1 MNYSKAHSRLAKDF
15 PDVLTEPEKY
25 LGPNYKTVL
34 NFWSFMDTLN
44 EDQWFKVFN
53 IWLQRD
59 LNMPTLVDRV
69 IEIYGDTLTRKILNA
84 SGWPLRGNASSNYGT
99 LELILMDE
107 YEIGNLN
114 HIKIF
119 DNL

>member
-1 MNYSKAHSRLAKDF
+1 MNYSKAHSRLAKHF
-15 PDVLTEPEKY
+15 PDVLTEPERY

-44 EDQWFKVFN
+44 EDQWYKVYS
-53 IWLQRD
+53 IWLHDGGRKV
-59 LNMPTLVDRV
+59 VDKFS
-69 IEIYGDTLTRKILNA
+69 EIYGDPFTHKILYA
-84 SGWPLRGNASSNYGT
+84 SSWPIRGNAASYYGT

-107 YEIGNLN
+107 YEIGNLD
-114 HIKIF
+114 HIKFF